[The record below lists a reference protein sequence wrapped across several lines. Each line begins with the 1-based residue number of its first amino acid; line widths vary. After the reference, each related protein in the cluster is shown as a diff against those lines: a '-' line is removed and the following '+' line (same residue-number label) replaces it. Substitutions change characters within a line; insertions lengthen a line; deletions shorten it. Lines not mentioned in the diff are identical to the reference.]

1 MEVIIETQAERR
13 RVKRF
18 LFPDDAEI
26 TASISIRG
34 QEDAEVVSDI
44 LNLSEDGLGFSFRI
58 NPSPSLKIGDR
69 FFIKEISG
77 LSSADFLV
85 GVEMEIKWIL
95 RYNPQRGARSGCEFA
110 RKSEVL
116 REKIRRFVDS
126 QMALSKGDS

>member
-1 MEVIIETQAERR
+1 MEVIIETHTERR

-26 TASISIRG
+26 TACISIRG
-34 QEDAEVVSDI
+34 QEDGEVVSDI

-77 LSSADFLV
+77 LSEVDFLV

-126 QMALSKGDS
+126 QMALSKGTG